1 MTWQPIKT
9 APKPYYGELILLY
22 RPTWKGRVN
31 KSGIDIAYWDEERDA
46 FKPRPF
52 WRSRLIYPRKSE
64 MRNHLPTHW
73 QPLPAPPN
81 VDETNPGLTALDLP
95 ADENVPYSEYELK
108 TSWNQQADSFNQWE
122 SLDSWEQLAWAQ
134 TCAIAA
140 DRAKHATPPAR
151 LRCCPTHGQQPA
163 NTWACPECLRE
174 LREELNN
181 LREAPAALATS
192 YEFKILN
199 ENDEFAAGG
208 SSHDYDEALR
218 EGQRYLLQYS
228 EEGTH
233 TLTVARKE
241 ILLVN
246 TISQA
251 AEKNQ

>member
-1 MTWQPIKT
+1 MTWQPIETFIQDSKET
-9 APKPYYGELILLY
+9 FVLLY
-22 RPTWKGRVN
+22 RPSWKGGVN
-31 KSGIDIAYWDEERDA
+31 SSGIDVAFWDNDKYA

-52 WRSRLIYPRKSE
+52 WHSLFYCTTKAD

-73 QPLPAPPN
+73 QPIPVPPN

-95 ADENVPYSEYELK
+95 ADENVLYSEYELK
-108 TSWNQQADSFNQWE
+108 MGWNKQADLFNQWE
-122 SLDSWEQLAWAQ
+122 SLDPGEQLEWAQ

-140 DRAKHATPPAR
+140 DRAKHATPAR
-151 LRCCPTHGQQPA
+151 LRCCPTHGQQSTE
-163 NTWACPECLRE
+163 TWACPECLRE

-181 LREAPAALATS
+181 LGEAPAALATS
-192 YEFKILN
+192 YEFEILD

-208 SSHDYDEALR
+208 SSHDYGEALR

-228 EEGTH
+228 EEETH